1 MEHESDAMITCRQ
14 FSHSQKYICFL
25 IISAMFQNVD
35 IFDEQTPV
43 IIESQDTCP
52 VASFMFTL
60 AIPAIHQ
67 SRRRERGINT

>member
-1 MEHESDAMITCRQ
+1 MFSYHQCDVSDFTNM
-14 FSHSQKYICFL
+14 
-25 IISAMFQNVD
+25 NVD